1 MRPGRRP
8 FRSSRGF
15 GDSDPNTLKPLANLR
30 HLKWRDLHMIEDIT
44 PGEFVRRRDSGEL
57 WTLLD
62 VREAWE
68 IEIARIHRTIDIPM
82 AEIPARI
89 AELDDSQ
96 GIAVVCHSGG
106 RSAQVA
112 NYLAQTGFD
121 RVANIVGGI
130 DMWSLDID
138 DSIPRY

>member
-1 MRPGRRP
+1 
-8 FRSSRGF
+8 
-15 GDSDPNTLKPLANLR
+15 
-30 HLKWRDLHMIEDIT
+30 MIEDIT
-44 PGEFVRRRDSGEL
+44 PNEFVRRRDSGEL
-57 WTLLD
+57 WALLD

-68 IEIARIHRTIDIPM
+68 IEIASIHQTIDIPM
-82 AEIPARI
+82 AEIPARV
-89 AELDDSQ
+89 AELDASQ
-96 GIAVVCHSGG
+96 AVAVLCHSGG

-112 NYLAQTGFD
+112 IYLAQTGFD

>member
-1 MRPGRRP
+1 MRPGLQP
-8 FRSSRGF
+8 FRSSHGF
-15 GDSDPNTLKPLANLR
+15 GFQTPDRLKPLAILR
-30 HLKWRDLHMIEDIT
+30 HLRWRGLHVIEDIT
-44 PGEFVRRRDSGEL
+44 PSEYVRRRDAGEL

-68 IEIARIHRTIDIPM
+68 IDIARIEETLDIPM
-82 AEIPARI
+82 AEIAARI
-89 AELDDSQ
+89 AELDARQ
-96 GIAVVCHSGG
+96 AVAVLCHSGG

-112 NYLAQTGFD
+112 NYLAQSGFD

-130 DMWSLDID
+130 DAWSLDID

>member
-1 MRPGRRP
+1 
-8 FRSSRGF
+8 
-15 GDSDPNTLKPLANLR
+15 
-30 HLKWRDLHMIEDIT
+30 MIEDIT

-57 WTLLD
+57 WALLD

-68 IEIARIHRTIDIPM
+68 INIARIDQTIHIPM

-89 AELDDSQ
+89 AELDASQ
-96 GIAVVCHSGG
+96 AVAVLCHSGG
-106 RSAQVA
+106 RSARVA
-112 NYLAQTGFD
+112 NYLLQTGFD

-130 DMWSLDID
+130 DTWSLDID